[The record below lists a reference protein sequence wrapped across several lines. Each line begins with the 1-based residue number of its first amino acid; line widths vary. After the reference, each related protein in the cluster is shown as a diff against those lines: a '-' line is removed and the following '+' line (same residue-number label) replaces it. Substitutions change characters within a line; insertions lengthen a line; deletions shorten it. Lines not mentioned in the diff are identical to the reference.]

1 MRERKEV
8 LKVIDEAVGIFYE
21 GKELFD
27 EAVDVISEVLR
38 GSGDRKIE
46 ELLVIAV
53 NALEVLESVF
63 YLIASSLVLYGG
75 GGSAEDVDEEDYVD
89 DEVVSDSSVEGME
102 ENVEVKKEEKK
113 DEQRDLEVE

>member
-1 MRERKEV
+1 MENRGDV
-8 LKVIDEAVGIFYE
+8 MKVIDEAVGVFYE

-27 EAVDVISEVLR
+27 EAVEVISEVLR
-38 GSGDRKIE
+38 ESGDRKIE

-63 YLIASSLVLYGG
+63 YLLDSSLVLYSGG
-75 GGSAEDVDEEDYVD
+75 GGGEGVYNEDYVD
-89 DEVVSDSSVEGME
+89 GKVVSDSSVEDRE

-113 DEQRDLEVE
+113 DE

>member
-1 MRERKEV
+1 M

-27 EAVDVISEVLR
+27 EAVEVISGVLR
-38 GSGDRKIE
+38 ESGDKRIE

-63 YLIASSLVLYGG
+63 YLIASSLVSYSGG
-75 GGSAEDVDEEDYVD
+75 GGGEELYKEDCVDS
-89 DEVVSDSSVEGME
+89 EVVSNSSVEDSE
-102 ENVEVKKEEKK
+102 ENVEIKGEEK
-113 DEQRDLEVE
+113 